1 MDEASS
7 QLNSRFYSH
16 VNYSVTKIDKT
27 QIGYLNIF
35 YSHVNYSVTKI
46 LMNLTTR
53 RTIFYS
59 HVNYSVTKI
68 IKDKDY
74 NAYAF
79 TVT

>member
-1 MDEASS
+1 MLSEPELEAIS
-7 QLNSRFYSH
+7 FYSH
-16 VNYSVTKIDKT
+16 VNYSVTKISPFSYL
-27 QIGYLNIF
+27 QIAA
-35 YSHVNYSVTKI
+35 
-46 LMNLTTR
+46 
-53 RTIFYS
+53 FYS